1 MTDEKLASVLKAHK
15 LWLDGSADGI
25 RANLRGAN
33 LRGANLRGANLHGA
47 DLCEADLHGADLCE
61 ADLHWANLRGANLH
75 RANLRGANLREA
87 NLHGAAGNMYEVK
100 SAQFDT
106 WPITWT
112 MSHDGVTMLQIGCQ
126 RHSLDLWR
134 KSDQRW
140 IAAMDAKAADW
151 WAKYRDI
158 VLALVDASPAT
169 PYGKA
174 E

>member
-1 MTDEKLASVLKAHK
+1 MMDMEMSNEKLASVLKAHK

-25 RANLRGAN
+25 RADLRGAN
-33 LRGANLRGANLHGA
+33 LCEADLRGAN
-47 DLCEADLHGADLCE
+47 LCEADLHGADLRGADLCE
-61 ADLHWANLRGANLH
+61 ADLRWADLRGANLC
-75 RANLRGANLREA
+75 EA
-87 NLHGAAGNMYEVK
+87 DLHGAAGNMYEVK

-126 RHSLDLWR
+126 RHPLDLWR
-134 KSDQRW
+134 KSDPRW

-158 VLALVDASPAT
+158 VVALVDASPAT